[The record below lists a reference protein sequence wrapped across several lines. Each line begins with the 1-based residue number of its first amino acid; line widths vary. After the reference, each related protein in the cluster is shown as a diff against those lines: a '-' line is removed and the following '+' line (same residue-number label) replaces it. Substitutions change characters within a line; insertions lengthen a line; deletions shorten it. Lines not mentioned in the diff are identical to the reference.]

1 MYCIYIDGK
10 LLWRWVNRVLSFLCF
25 SSVDANCLKLI
36 NKLKTSF
43 VFKRKM
49 RQLQMI
55 FCSLCSFKNQK
66 TNKPRQP
73 FESFCILVNI
83 PGSSLQYAVNSMKA
97 TSQRISHSNC
107 HTRLIL
113 SLWIY
118 HATLQVQSSCFM
130 LTFAPLNVT
139 LLFKSQITVY
149 VQRQL

>member
-36 NKLKTSF
+36 KKTALFLKE
-43 VFKRKM
+43 KRGNYKWF
-49 RQLQMI
+49 
-55 FCSLCSFKNQK
+55 FCSLCSFKKQK

-73 FESFCILVNI
+73 FESFCIPVNI
-83 PGSSLQYAVNSMKA
+83 SGSSLQYAVNSIEA

-139 LLFKSQITVY
+139 FLFKFPITVY

>member
-1 MYCIYIDGK
+1 MSDSSPFISLFLFCGCQ
-10 LLWRWVNRVLSFLCF
+10 LL
-25 SSVDANCLKLI
+25 KI
-36 NKLKTSF
+36 NNNNNKKTSF
-43 VFKRKM
+43 VFKRRT
-49 RQLQMI
+49 RQLQMVF

-73 FESFCILVNI
+73 FDSVCILVNV
-83 PGSSLQYAVNSMKA
+83 PGSSLQYAVNSIEA

-118 HATLQVQSSCFM
+118 HATSQVQSSCFM

-139 LLFKSQITVY
+139 FLFKFRITVY

>member
-1 MYCIYIDGK
+1 MSDSSPFI
-10 LLWRWVNRVLSFLCF
+10 SF

-36 NKLKTSF
+36 KKKNSF
-43 VFKRKM
+43 VFKRKT

-55 FCSLCSFKNQK
+55 FLFSLCSFKNQK

-73 FESFCILVNI
+73 FESFCILVKV
-83 PGSSLQYAVNSMKA
+83 PGSSLQYAVNSIET

-139 LLFKSQITVY
+139 FLFKFQITVY